1 MDTFFS
7 RNNCDRCGASLE
19 GGRIMSMYNTDCIC
33 MECKKRERLRK
44 DYKAASDAENE
55 AVKAGN
61 LSFKGIGFKEES
73 L

>member
-1 MDTFFS
+1 MDTFFTQS
-7 RNNCDRCGASLE
+7 NCDRCGGSLA
-19 GGRIMSMYNTDCIC
+19 GGRVMSMYNTQCIC
-33 MECKKRERLRK
+33 MDCKKRERLRK

-61 LSFKGIGFKEES
+61 LNFEGIGYKGNN